1 MTESNFDVLS
11 FTIKVDRNLLDDA
24 EYVEGV
30 VHALVDQARR
40 KLRGDLADD
49 ETASIE
55 DAVRRASEQ
64 PGRVFTARP

>member
-11 FTIKVDRNLLDDA
+11 FTIKVDRNLLGDA

-30 VHALVDQARR
+30 AQALADQARR
-40 KLRGDLADD
+40 KLRGDLAED
-49 ETASIE
+49 ETTSIE
-55 DAVRRASEQ
+55 DAVRRAGEQ